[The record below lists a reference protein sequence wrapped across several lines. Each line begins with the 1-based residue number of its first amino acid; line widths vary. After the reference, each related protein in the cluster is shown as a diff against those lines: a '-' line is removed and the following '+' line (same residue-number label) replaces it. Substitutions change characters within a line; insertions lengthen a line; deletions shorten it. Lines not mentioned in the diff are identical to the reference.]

1 MFMAAAFSS
10 IALRCDSLIRTLI
23 CVFMEVIT
31 IQSER
36 GRRIGPAPFIKLKL
50 FGASDRCAQ
59 SSPSPRHRRGLPQAA
74 EIYTVW
80 SPLFSIDIESIE
92 QALPFPNELIG
103 REQRKIPVLGAREL
117 IGRQAWIGSPVSTN
131 VGSGLHN

>member
-59 SSPSPRHRRGLPQAA
+59 SSPSPRHRRGLPASCRD
-74 EIYTVW
+74 IYGMVAIV
-80 SPLFSIDIESIE
+80 LYRYREHRAGASI
-92 QALPFPNELIG
+92 P
-103 REQRKIPVLGAREL
+103 K
-117 IGRQAWIGSPVSTN
+117 
-131 VGSGLHN
+131 

>member
-1 MFMAAAFSS
+1 MRPILTLAQTSKGTPGK
-10 IALRCDSLIRTLI
+10 LPRYIRY
-23 CVFMEVIT
+23 
-31 IQSER
+31 
-36 GRRIGPAPFIKLKL
+36 GRH
-50 FGASDRCAQ
+50 C
-59 SSPSPRHRRGLPQAA
+59 SP
-74 EIYTVW
+74 
-80 SPLFSIDIESIE
+80 IDIESIE